1 MPVQQLLKA
10 KNPFYVC
17 SSQLCECNNSKT
29 GTILHNLIPLH
40 SSTSD
45 EWVFQL
51 SFAIFFVPVLI
62 PMVLLFRFKVEK
74 LRHTFLQLFPFGR
87 SATTFSAKRRGNSTL
102 APCRMQQYY
111 SDPGPPTPP
120 VSNIIWI
127 HSQYGIYISN
137 IIWVYSQYSIC
148 ISNII
153 EYIVLNFN
161 TVFISICAHIG
172 KHWHSIIDDCISVET
187 F

>member
-1 MPVQQLLKA
+1 MPVQRLLKA
-10 KNPFYVC
+10 KNPFHVW
-17 SSQLCECNNSKT
+17 LEL
-29 GTILHNLIPLH
+29 LHSFIPLH

-45 EWVFQL
+45 AWIFHL
-51 SFAIFFVPVLI
+51 SFVIFCSRFYSPHV
-62 PMVLLFRFKVEK
+62 VLLFWLKVEK

-120 VSNIIWI
+120 VSNII
-127 HSQYGIYISN
+127 QVFCQYISN
-137 IIWVYSQYSIC
+137 IIQVHCQY

-153 EYIVLNFN
+153 QVHCQYSVYISNIIQVHCTQFQCSIYFN
-161 TVFISICAHIG
+161 VCTILASI
-172 KHWHSIIDDCISVET
+172 DT
-187 F
+187 Q